1 MVHGVVDPLE
11 RTLVTGVCLPEK
23 PTLQSVLPLLAA
35 KDLLEADRA
44 DTVYV
49 ALPVFAYAGAGLP
62 RRDHYL
68 EILGLMKELYGDALG
83 EQVFIIPDTREEV
96 MRMKYKLCNLAS
108 RFVSDEPAKEKYQ
121 FNNLFRFFETA
132 SYGADVV
139 IGVLAQRGDACIVCD
154 FRQFESVHAGNKMA
168 KSFGKRVGALLYTIL
183 SPAYVD
189 GKLREVSQD
198 TETMGVCDSLPGE
211 VSVLF
216 YQASILFP
224 AEKVVDMYGTL
235 RKGKRLDALEGDVRI
250 AKRQL
255 FSVDRISDSYAR
267 TLEDMSMKRLAVVDD
282 VLAQETQKRIRIPD
296 RYIQHGVIYENK

>member
-1 MVHGVVDPLE
+1 MDPIE
-11 RTLVTGVCLPEK
+11 RTLVTGVCFPEK
-23 PTLQSVLPLLAA
+23 PTLQSVFSLLAV
-35 KDLLEADRA
+35 KDLLETNKA
-44 DTVYV
+44 DTAYV

-62 RRDHYL
+62 RRDQYL
-68 EILGLMKELYGDALG
+68 EVLGLMKKLYGDALG

-96 MRMKYKLCNLAS
+96 MRMKYKMCNLSS

-139 IGVLAQRGDACIVCD
+139 IGTLAERGDASIVCD

-168 KSFGKRVGALLYTIL
+168 KSFGKRVGAFLYTII

-189 GKLREVSQD
+189 GKLRDVSQD
-198 TETMGVCDSLPGE
+198 AETIGVSDNLPGE
-211 VSVLF
+211 VSALL

-224 AEKVVDMYGTL
+224 AEKVVDMYDAL
-235 RKGKRLDALEGDVRI
+235 RKGKRLDALEDDVRI

-255 FSVDRISDSYAR
+255 FSVHPASNAYAYS
-267 TLEDMSMKRLAVVDD
+267 LEDISMKRLAVVDD
-282 VLAQETQKRIRIPD
+282 MLTQETQKRIRIPD
-296 RYIQHGVIYENK
+296 RYLQRGVIYEDK